1 MKTIRMNTF
10 ETNSSSAHALII
22 CNNSDLKKFK
32 EGKLFLRQV
41 DTSRIWHDEPTLIT
55 LETAYQLYQERRES
69 DKLPELTIMAFN
81 ELMLDP
87 PNIKDYK
94 YPSPVDPGYNT
105 GYVTWDFSKK
115 NYSDETLKQLESY
128 HDNDLAWVFQSF
140 EFPKSYKQLLE
151 LTDED
156 ERSEKKAN
164 VLEFTVWN

>member
-1 MKTIRMNTF
+1 MRTVRNSVF

-41 DTSRIWHDEPTLIT
+41 YTDRICHDEPTLIT

-69 DKLPELTIMAFN
+69 DKLPELTMTAFN

-87 PNIKDYK
+87 PSMNDYK
-94 YPSPVDPGYNT
+94 YPSPGETEYNT

-115 NYSDETLKQLESY
+115 NYSAETLKQLESY

-140 EFPKSYKQLLE
+140 EFPKSYKQMLE